1 MKHVK
6 LFEDFLNEAKIL
18 TRDEMMATMRS
29 KYGLDF
35 VKTTEEFDGEEGG
48 AIPVDNDFREIVL
61 IQNPYLNGTTTT
73 ATANSY
79 SLYTKVKVS
88 PGIGDF
94 NTDEIVFQ
102 GGTFSDANFTGEVIS
117 FDTVENFLYLNNV
130 RGTILENQAIKGFS
144 TGSIRIVNDVVE
156 PTMDLYS
163 GKVLFS

>member
-1 MKHVK
+1 MFNV
-6 LFEDFLNEAKIL
+6 
-18 TRDEMMATMRS
+18 
-29 KYGLDF
+29 
-35 VKTTEEFDGEEGG
+35 EFDGEEGG

-61 IQNPYLNGTTTT
+61 IQNPYLNGTTRL

-102 GGTFSDANFTGEVIS
+102 GGTFSDASFTGEVIS

-130 RGTILENQAIKGFS
+130 LGTISENQAIKGFS
-144 TGSIRIVNDVVE
+144 TGSIRIVNNVVA
-156 PTMDLYS
+156 PTLDLYS
-163 GKVLFS
+163 GKVLYIADKLPITRDADQTERIRFILSF